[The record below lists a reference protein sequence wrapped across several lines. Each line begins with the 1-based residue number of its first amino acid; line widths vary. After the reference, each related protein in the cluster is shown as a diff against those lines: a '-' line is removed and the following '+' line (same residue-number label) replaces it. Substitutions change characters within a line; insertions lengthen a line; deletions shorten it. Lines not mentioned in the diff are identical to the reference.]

1 MEINKVEDSISK
13 VIESEGWTVHDVE
26 NNSDSI
32 RKQIILNNREN
43 LELMIEKNHER
54 ITIRKTINISKEF
67 GNRISGEL
75 KSRFTYEFK
84 DFLLSMNIY
93 IQVYSEPDVP
103 DLIQSMYYIVY
114 ILMNFLKINFII

>member
-1 MEINKVEDSISK
+1 
-13 VIESEGWTVHDVE
+13 
-26 NNSDSI
+26 
-32 RKQIILNNREN
+32 
-43 LELMIEKNHER
+43 MIEKNHER

-103 DLIQSMYYIVY
+103 DLIQSMSYIVY